1 MIDNSYVKRIIGRP
15 VCNAAYTYHLFPRV
29 EIYKRKQESKKG
41 RKHAFHQEKKRKHD
55 LDQLNKILTRKK
67 ERKKTRS

>member
-41 RKHAFHQEKKRKHD
+41 RKHAYHQEKTKKNDYCQEKRR
-55 LDQLNKILTRKK
+55 NEI
-67 ERKKTRS
+67 ENAN

>member
-15 VCNAAYTYHLFPRV
+15 VCNAAYTNLFPRV

-41 RKHAFHQEKKRKHD
+41 RKHAFHQESDQEKTKKKR
-55 LDQLNKILTRKK
+55 LLSRKK
-67 ERKKTRS
+67 KE